1 MYGLDG
7 EIGCVDYRS
16 MTLPQDIV
24 KIQALVVLNS
34 EFPTRL
40 VRYLLESPEV
50 ARER

>member
-1 MYGLDG
+1 
-7 EIGCVDYRS
+7 

-24 KIQALVVLNS
+24 KMQVLVVLNS
-34 EFPTRL
+34 EFPKT